1 MGAIDTVKDSLQD
14 FLLYIEENNYVKDKD
29 GKYYRKGASR
39 PWEENKHITKEEL
52 IQKYLN
58 G

>member
-1 MGAIDTVKDSLQD
+1 MEVIDTVKASLHG
-14 FLLYIEENNYVKDKD
+14 FLLYIEGNNYVKDKD
-29 GKYYRKGASR
+29 GKYYRKGAYR
-39 PWEENKHITKEEL
+39 PWLDNKHITKEEL